1 MRNSVVL
8 AVVLLLVASACTSSS
23 NETPNTTTPAVA
35 APQSEAF
42 WCDVFSNHADIAKTA
57 IQLQV
62 DGYEPLEVE
71 QERILD
77 KLGAPFLDNFL
88 AGFLELEWKD
98 DNESGFAQACAA
110 AYESR

>member
-8 AVVLLLVASACTSSS
+8 AVALLLVASACTSASS
-23 NETPNTTTPAVA
+23 QVTTTNT
-35 APQSEAF
+35 APIVSSQSEAN
-42 WCDVFSNHADIAKTA
+42 WCNVFTNYATIATTA

-62 DGYEPLEVE
+62 VGYEPLEAE

-88 AGFLELEWKD
+88 SGFLELEWKD